1 VREQELLGQG
11 LHPPCILLCQ
21 TVLVRFAPYERGTGA
36 LSWSTAGI
44 AGAIQVSGTAP
55 PSGKTQEG
63 RLLLSLNK

>member
-1 VREQELLGQG
+1 M
-11 LHPPCILLCQ
+11 
-21 TVLVRFAPYERGTGA
+21 RFAPYERGTGA